1 MKSVDRLLKLSA
13 AELIVLI
20 QAFGLLAA
28 VRLSLWT
35 VSFGTCRSGWALV
48 LERVSKSPGV
58 PSLPPQRIVWL
69 TSVASRYV
77 PGAHCLARCIAAQ
90 ILLARQGYRAE
101 MKIGVRKEGASLDA
115 HAWLELGGAPLF
127 ESAAHLNRFTCLPDR
142 QVLLKAATFRR

>member
-1 MKSVDRLLKLSA
+1 MKSLDRLLKLSA
-13 AELIVLI
+13 AERTVLI

-28 VRLSLWT
+28 VRLSLLA
-35 VSFGTCRSGWALV
+35 VSFGTCRRGWASI
-48 LERVSKSPGV
+48 LERVSKSPGAA
-58 PSLPPQRIVWL
+58 SLPPQRIVWL

-90 ILLARQGYRAE
+90 ILLARQGHQAE

-142 QVLLKAATFRR
+142 QVLLEAATFRR